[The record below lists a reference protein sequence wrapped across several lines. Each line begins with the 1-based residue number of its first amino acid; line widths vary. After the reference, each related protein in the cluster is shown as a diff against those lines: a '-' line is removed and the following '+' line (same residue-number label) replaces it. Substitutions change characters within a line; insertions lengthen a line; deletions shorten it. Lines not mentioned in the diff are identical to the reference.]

1 MYRYRL
7 FRVRFDIEKNCM
19 FENIEIYYCDVK
31 VIIINNVLIF
41 KYLNNIKCDLFYY
54 RNIEY
59 DFFLLNFNYEY
70 V

>member
-1 MYRYRL
+1 
-7 FRVRFDIEKNCM
+7 M

-54 RNIEY
+54 SNIEY
-59 DFFLLNFNYEY
+59 DFLKLNFNYEY